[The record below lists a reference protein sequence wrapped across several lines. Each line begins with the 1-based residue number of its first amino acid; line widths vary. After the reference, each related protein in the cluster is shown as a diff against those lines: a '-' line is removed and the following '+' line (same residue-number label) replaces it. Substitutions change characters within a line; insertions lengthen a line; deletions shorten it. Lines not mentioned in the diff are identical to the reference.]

1 MPIESHDLFND
12 KPTSLQSL
20 NEELFRLKTHLKR
33 GPTAGKGIAMHR
45 KETGSI
51 SEDFGKLILRAT
63 LAILILFHGVSK
75 VIHGPTFVTDAV
87 ARMGLPSTLGYLVY
101 IGEVIAPLLVLLGIW
116 TRVGA
121 VVIAINMVVAII
133 LVHAEQLWMLSR
145 TGGWALELQGMY
157 LVAALAVALL
167 GAGRYSIAGAGGRAN

>member
-1 MPIESHDLFND
+1 
-12 KPTSLQSL
+12 
-20 NEELFRLKTHLKR
+20 
-33 GPTAGKGIAMHR
+33 MHR

-63 LAILILFHGVSK
+63 LAILILFHGISK
-75 VIHGPTFVTDAV
+75 VIHGPGDIPAAV
-87 ARMGLPSTLGYLVY
+87 ARMGLPPAMGYLVY
-101 IGEVIAPLLVLLGIW
+101 VGEVIAPLLVLFGIW

-121 VVIAINMVVAII
+121 VVIAINMVVAI
-133 LVHAEQLWMLSR
+133 LLAHTSQLWMLSK

-167 GAGRYSIAGAGGRAN
+167 GAGRYSIAGAGGRGN